1 MFERLAKLVL
11 GERVTVPEELPPES
25 LPGGITIRRGRL
37 VPVIG
42 GILGRMRGPAAA
54 VTLRRTIV
62 LNPKARL
69 TPALLAH
76 ELTHVR
82 QWQQDPLF
90 PIRYSLAT
98 LRHGYH
104 NNPYEVEART
114 LASELTS
121 SRRETV

>member
-1 MFERLAKLVL
+1 MFERLVKLVL
-11 GERVTVPEELPPES
+11 GERVAVPGELPPES

-62 LNPKARL
+62 LNPEARL
-69 TPALLAH
+69 TPTLLAH
-76 ELTHVR
+76 ELAHVR

-114 LASELTS
+114 IASGAVS
-121 SRRETV
+121 PRQETV